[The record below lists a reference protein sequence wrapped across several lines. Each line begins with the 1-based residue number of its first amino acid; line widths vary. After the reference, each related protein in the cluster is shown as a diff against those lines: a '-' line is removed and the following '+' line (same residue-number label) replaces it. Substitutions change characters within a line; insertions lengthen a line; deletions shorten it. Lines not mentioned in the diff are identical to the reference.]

1 MSNLIDPTV
10 KPALAEQFSLTRA
23 KKAWGAGV
31 AGLVTGLGT
40 VSLSGIFADGK
51 IDGTEVVGI
60 IGASV
65 GGFVLGF
72 VGAWL
77 PANKGAPTDALVQGD
92 GLAAGD
98 DAPKHAA

>member
-1 MSNLIDPTV
+1 MSNIIDPTV

-31 AGLVTGLGT
+31 GGLVTGLGA

-51 IDGTEVVGI
+51 VDGTEVIGI
-60 IGASV
+60 ITAAV

-72 VGAWL
+72 IGAWL
-77 PANKGAPTDALVQGD
+77 PKNTGSPTDALIQGD

-98 DAPKHAA
+98 SAPEHRA